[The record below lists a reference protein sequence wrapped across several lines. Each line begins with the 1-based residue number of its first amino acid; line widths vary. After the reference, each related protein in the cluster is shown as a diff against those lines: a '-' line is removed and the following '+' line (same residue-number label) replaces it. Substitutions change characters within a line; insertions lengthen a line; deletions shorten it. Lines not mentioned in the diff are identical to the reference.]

1 MSARRPSLFTVAQW
15 LFAAAVVAYA
25 ARALRGQWR
34 EAADRLTE
42 IALSWPLLALA
53 TLIVLMTYLLL
64 IDTWRRVVLDAGET
78 LSARDAA
85 RIWFVSNLG
94 KYVPGK
100 IWSIAAMTVMAR
112 QSGVSPLMAAG
123 SSVLVTL
130 VSTLAGI
137 GVVLVAGAQAVDRPV
152 LAALLGISIAAALM
166 AIPTTLPLG
175 GKLLRKVT
183 GREITLPSISASTI
197 WMTTIR
203 SVAAWIAYGLAFQI
217 FVHAIL
223 GSSGG
228 ATSSYIAVYAA
239 SYIIGFLAL
248 FAPGGAVVRESAMIA
263 GMLRLGLSGQ
273 ADALAVAVASRLWL
287 TATELVPG
295 FAYLALTRRPIPRND
310 ERN

>member
-1 MSARRPSLFTVAQW
+1 MRVTRRSLFTAAQW
-15 LFAAAVVAYA
+15 LFAAAVVVYA

-34 EAADRLTE
+34 AAGDRLTE
-42 IALSWPLLALA
+42 ISPSWPLLALA

-78 LSARDAA
+78 FTGRDAA

-123 SSVLVTL
+123 SSVLVSL
-130 VSTLAGI
+130 VSSLAGI

-152 LAALLGISIAAALM
+152 LAGLLGISIAAALI
-166 AIPTTLPLG
+166 AIPTALPLAG
-175 GKLLRKVT
+175 RLLRKAT
-183 GREITLPSISASTI
+183 GREFTLPSISASTI
-197 WMTTIR
+197 WMTAIR

-217 FVHAIL
+217 FVQAIL

-228 ATSSYIAVYAA
+228 ATTSYVAVYAA

-263 GMLRLGLSGQ
+263 GMLRLGLSGE
-273 ADALAVAVASRLWL
+273 ADALAVAVASRVWL

-310 ERN
+310 EHT

>member
-34 EAADRLTE
+34 AAADRLAE

-53 TLIVLMTYLLL
+53 TLIVLVTYLLL

-152 LAALLGISIAAALM
+152 LAALLGISIAAALI